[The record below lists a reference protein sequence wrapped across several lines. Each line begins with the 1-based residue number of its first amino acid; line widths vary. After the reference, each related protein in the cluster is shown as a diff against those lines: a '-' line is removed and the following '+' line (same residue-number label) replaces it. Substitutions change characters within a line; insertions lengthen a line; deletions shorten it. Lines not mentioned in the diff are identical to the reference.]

1 MKKVGIIS
9 MQRIINY
16 GSFLQAYGLKVTLEE
31 IGCKVVFLDYKY
43 EGSLVADDNKMKIV
57 YKKILRTLKTK
68 NYIKAKKNF
77 KNFKQQINCALNE
90 IGVNENKYQAD
101 IECLVIGSDEVFNC
115 LQGYPVGYSKA
126 LFGKGFE
133 NIPVISYAASFGFTT
148 FNNLR
153 EYGIDKEI
161 GQMLS
166 VFKDISVRDDNS
178 ELIVKDLI
186 KRKPQKHLD
195 PVLISNYSN
204 AIKEECKLNNF
215 IIVYAYNGRLKE
227 EEEKE
232 IRKIAKKLDKKIVSL
247 GFYQAV
253 ADINITC
260 HPLAVFDYF
269 RKADFVITDT
279 FHGTVFSIKM
289 NTPFCTLIRSS
300 NANKLTTLLEQLC
313 LKERAIT
320 DIRQVMELF
329 YKKVDFSKPN
339 AILEQERKRSI
350 GYLMDNIIES

>member
-195 PVLISNYSN
+195 PVLISN
-204 AIKEECKLNNF
+204 L
-215 IIVYAYNGRLKE
+215 L
-227 EEEKE
+227 
-232 IRKIAKKLDKKIVSL
+232 
-247 GFYQAV
+247 
-253 ADINITC
+253 
-260 HPLAVFDYF
+260 
-269 RKADFVITDT
+269 VI
-279 FHGTVFSIKM
+279 S
-289 NTPFCTLIRSS
+289 
-300 NANKLTTLLEQLC
+300 
-313 LKERAIT
+313 
-320 DIRQVMELF
+320 
-329 YKKVDFSKPN
+329 
-339 AILEQERKRSI
+339 
-350 GYLMDNIIES
+350 